1 MDDKLQVLD
10 KEIDIKEFKGV
21 RVITV
26 WDISKLHNK
35 EIKRINEIFK
45 RNFRNFN
52 DGLDYFELSKKD
64 FLNLFINFKNFISNN
79 VKNIIL
85 FTASGY
91 LKLVKSFDEKTDYVK
106 LNKVYDLLGGY
117 ENSDLYVSNNRF
129 EIMFRETL
137 FEVFDSLDLDIIT
150 QFKVDKYKVDFY
162 IPTFNVVV
170 EYDEEGHKYKY
181 KEDREREEKIKS
193 ILKCTFIRCDY
204 RVSDIKNVMIIL
216 KHLFNFNIK
225 GKDNGK
231 MQ

>member
-1 MDDKLQVLD
+1 MEKIQVLE
-10 KEIDIKEFKGV
+10 KEIEVKEYEGV
-21 RVITV
+21 RVVTV
-26 WDISKLHNK
+26 WDISRLHNK
-35 EIKRINEIFK
+35 EVKRINEIFK

-64 FLNLFINFKNFISNN
+64 FLNLFTDSKNSISNN

-85 FTASGY
+85 LTASGY
-91 LKLVKSFDEKTDYVK
+91 LKLVRSFEEKIDYVK
-106 LNKVYDLLGGY
+106 LNKIYNLLGGY
-117 ENSDLYVSNNRF
+117 DNPNLYISNSRF
-129 EIMFRETL
+129 EIMFKKIL

-150 QFKVDKYKVDFY
+150 QYKVDKYRVDFY
-162 IPTFNVVV
+162 IPAFNVVV
-170 EYDEEGHKYKY
+170 EYDEEGHKYRY

-204 RVSDIKNVMIIL
+204 KVSDIKNVMIIL

-225 GKDNGK
+225 RKDNEK